1 MKTISVVIIT
11 YNEAKNIA
19 RCINSVKAIADEIV
33 VVDSFSSDDT
43 LKIAEL
49 LGAKTYKHPFSGYVA
64 QKNKALELAT
74 HDYVLCLDADE
85 QLSEQLIESIKRVKN
100 DLHFVA
106 YSFSRCAYYRG
117 KFIKYGT
124 WYPERKIRLFDKRS
138 LKWTGDYIHEQ
149 VIAKQG
155 MAVYPLTGDILH
167 FICDS
172 RQEHTERSNNFS
184 NIAAMSMFKKG
195 KRASWVKMLASPAW
209 FFLVDYFFR
218 RGFMNGWRGLAI
230 ATEQSRYHYLKY
242 KKLRALYNDKN
253 IEKYKTVE
261 RILNIKPSISNKNL
275 IHAVNNK
282 VQSRF
287 RSQVVNA

>member
-19 RCINSVKAIADEIV
+19 RCINSVKEIADEIV
-33 VVDSFSSDDT
+33 VVDSYSSDDT
-43 LKIAEL
+43 LLIAAA

-85 QLSEQLIESIKRVKN
+85 ELSMPLIESIKRIKT

-106 YSFSRCAYYRG
+106 YSFSRCAFYRG

-124 WYPERKIRLFDKRS
+124 WYPERKIRLFDKRY

-155 MAVYPLTGDILH
+155 MAVYPLVGDILH
-167 FICDS
+167 YICNS
-172 RQEHTERSNNFS
+172 KQEHVERSNNFS
-184 NIAAMSMFKKG
+184 NIAALSMFKKG
-195 KRASWVKMLASPAW
+195 KKASWIKMLSSPAW
-209 FFLVDYFFR
+209 FFLVDYVFR
-218 RGFMNGWRGLAI
+218 RGFLNGWRGMAI
-230 ATEQSRYHYLKY
+230 ALEQSRYHYLKY
-242 KKLRALYNDKN
+242 KKLRALYNNKN

-261 RILNIKPSISNKNL
+261 KILNIKPSTSNKNL

-282 VQSRF
+282 VQSQF
-287 RSQVVNA
+287 RSSVVNA